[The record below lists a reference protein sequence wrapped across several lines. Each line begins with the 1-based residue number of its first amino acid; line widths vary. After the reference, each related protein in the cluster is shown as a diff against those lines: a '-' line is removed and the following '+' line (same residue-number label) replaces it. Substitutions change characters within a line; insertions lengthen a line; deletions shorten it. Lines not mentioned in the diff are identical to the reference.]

1 MNPRSRVSKYSPATS
16 LESRELLLSAA
27 RAIQQSEALISARVS
42 DRCYQELASYSQR
55 QMPKEESRG
64 TVERLM
70 DHLILCLEGVVEPEQ
85 LQAALVQLERDI
97 AARRVRVAID
107 FEDLLK
113 GITITRQELWA
124 ILETELGGSQPGWW
138 ELERL
143 VNTVFDQFLVGLAT
157 SYLRSQRE
165 QICAHE
171 SALAKWDEV
180 VRSASHIRL
189 KIPCREE
196 YAKAV
201 RLQAEAIARRVWDDE
216 ETVYDIVMAV
226 GEVCD
231 NAIEHGRS
239 EMGIDVEYLMEAGR
253 FRVMIQDYGPGFDPA
268 GRGEEP
274 PDLFSECGRG
284 LFLMKNL
291 MDQVEIDSSPGAG
304 TRIVLTRNRHDS

>member
-1 MNPRSRVSKYSPATS
+1 MSPRTRVI
-16 LESRELLLSAA
+16 ESGDILLQAA
-27 RAIQQSEALISARVS
+27 RVIQQSEALLSARVA
-42 DRCYQELASYSQR
+42 DRCFQELPSYGRR
-55 QMPKEESRG
+55 QLPKQESRG

-70 DHLILCLEGVVEPEQ
+70 EHLILRLEGDREPAALKQ
-85 LQAALVQLERDI
+85 ALVQLEQDI
-97 AARRVRVAID
+97 AARRVRLAID

-113 GITITRQELWA
+113 GITITRQELWS
-124 ILETELGGSQPGWW
+124 ILESELKSDTGWW
-138 ELERL
+138 QLERL
-143 VNTVFDQFLVGLAT
+143 VNTVFDEFLVGLAT
-157 SYLRSQRE
+157 SYLQSQRE
-165 QICAHE
+165 QIATHE

-216 ETVYDIVMAV
+216 ESVYDIVMAV

-239 EMGIDVEYLMEAGR
+239 EMGIDVEYVMEEGGFA
-253 FRVMIQDYGPGFDPA
+253 VMIQDYGPGFDPT

-274 PDLFSECGRG
+274 PDLFSESGRG

-291 MDQVEIDSSPGAG
+291 MDEVQIDSAPGRG
-304 TRIVLTRNRHDS
+304 TRIVLTKKRL